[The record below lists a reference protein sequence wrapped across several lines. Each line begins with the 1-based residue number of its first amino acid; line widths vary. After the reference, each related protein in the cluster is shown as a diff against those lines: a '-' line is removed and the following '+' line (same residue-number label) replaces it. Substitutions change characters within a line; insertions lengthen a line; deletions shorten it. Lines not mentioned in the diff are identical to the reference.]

1 MELARENPRWRGR
14 QQWRE
19 GQWCRRT
26 RGGGGLGKRYLV
38 GAQGNGRWRDISP
51 AARGKAAAVAE
62 EGGLGGLGVWGRWWR
77 VDESLMGGWP
87 PANEARRWGVP
98 GWGDIA

>member
-19 GQWCRRT
+19 GQRCRRT

-38 GAQGNGRWRDISP
+38 GAWGNGRWRDVSP
-51 AARGKAAAVAE
+51 AARSKAAAAAGE
-62 EGGLGGLGVWGRWWR
+62 WGFGGLRGVGSAVEGRR
-77 VDESLMGGWP
+77 VAHGWV
-87 PANEARRWGVP
+87 AAGE
-98 GWGDIA
+98 